1 MGTIA
6 NKKKTS
12 LLDPRSSACS
22 LSRRPSCSANNHDI
36 SGKLKHFACFTCSLL
51 FCENSYFEVNSMT
64 EKFNS
69 VSPKLFSPLNL
80 VLLSVTFFIQFGSYK
95 LPLEQL
101 FTVVQNNQNSQSSIS
116 GKPSI
121 NVTISPRFYLTFSF
135 NPSPQW
141 HKLSRLYSVPDPNY

>member
-6 NKKKTS
+6 NKKTTR

-36 SGKLKHFACFTCSLL
+36 SGKLKHFACFTCLLL

-69 VSPKLFSPLNL
+69 VSAKLLSPLSFYYNQEPL
-80 VLLSVTFFIQFGSYK
+80 MRKSYLRAGENVHALLIHS
-95 LPLEQL
+95 
-101 FTVVQNNQNSQSSIS
+101 
-116 GKPSI
+116 
-121 NVTISPRFYLTFSF
+121 
-135 NPSPQW
+135 
-141 HKLSRLYSVPDPNY
+141 